1 MCVFRATMGEKER
14 EIAVIGKRCLP
25 RFLCSREIKKVST
38 PARRG
43 RDLIRLHDLGL
54 DKRVKSVNAAR

>member
-1 MCVFRATMGEKER
+1 MREKER
-14 EIAVIGKRCLP
+14 EIPVIGKPCLP

-38 PARRG
+38 LTRGG

>member
-1 MCVFRATMGEKER
+1 MREKER
-14 EIAVIGKRCLP
+14 EIPVIGKPCLP

-38 PARRG
+38 LIRGG